1 MVCVLHQ
8 IPINAFIQTL
18 KNEWRKNHERK
29 KLKKI
34 KENSKNLGNLG
45 TFDRDYI
52 IEGHFSQQKNL
63 GEECPKMQDENLIV
77 NQFKKKVSKALYNLK
92 IDIYRKRL
100 YQSDTE
106 ILSDEIVESN
116 DEIIDDYDFLE
127 NHVTVM
133 NFKMTI
139 KNDLLYE
146 VLSSM
151 QQYQRDVVYLS
162 FCEKMSDQK
171 IGDRLK
177 ISRSNVQRTKQSMK
191 KQIYD
196 AMTGGSRNEK

>member
-1 MVCVLHQ
+1 
-8 IPINAFIQTL
+8 
-18 KNEWRKNHERK
+18 
-29 KLKKI
+29 
-34 KENSKNLGNLG
+34 
-45 TFDRDYI
+45 
-52 IEGHFSQQKNL
+52 
-63 GEECPKMQDENLIV
+63 MQDENLIV

-196 AMTGGSRNEK
+196 AMTGGNRNEK

>member
-1 MVCVLHQ
+1 
-8 IPINAFIQTL
+8 
-18 KNEWRKNHERK
+18 
-29 KLKKI
+29 
-34 KENSKNLGNLG
+34 
-45 TFDRDYI
+45 
-52 IEGHFSQQKNL
+52 
-63 GEECPKMQDENLIV
+63 MQDENLIV

-127 NHVTVM
+127 NYVTVM

>member
-1 MVCVLHQ
+1 MNGGKTVKE
-8 IPINAFIQTL
+8 
-18 KNEWRKNHERK
+18 KNF
-29 KLKKI
+29 KKI

-45 TFDRDYI
+45 TLDCEYI
-52 IEGHFSQQKNL
+52 IEGQISPQKFL
-63 GEECPKMQDENLIV
+63 SEEKKEMSNDKIV
-77 NQFKKKVSKALYNLK
+77 INQFKKLVRVSLYNHRTNHYK
-92 IDIYRKRL
+92 ARKKAEEHEL
-100 YQSDTE
+100 LAEEVQDFIKDTIE
-106 ILSDEIVESN
+106 NE
-116 DEIIDDYDFLE
+116 YDFLE
-127 NHVTVM
+127 NHITVL
-133 NFKMTI
+133 NFKMTV

>member
-1 MVCVLHQ
+1 
-8 IPINAFIQTL
+8 
-18 KNEWRKNHERK
+18 
-29 KLKKI
+29 
-34 KENSKNLGNLG
+34 
-45 TFDRDYI
+45 
-52 IEGHFSQQKNL
+52 
-63 GEECPKMQDENLIV
+63 MQDENLIV

>member
-1 MVCVLHQ
+1 MKE
-8 IPINAFIQTL
+8 
-18 KNEWRKNHERK
+18 KNLEKNKNFFE
-29 KLKKI
+29 
-34 KENSKNLGNLG
+34 NLGNLG
-45 TFDRDYI
+45 TLNRDYI
-52 IEGHFSQQKNL
+52 IEGHFSLQKKL
-63 GEECPKMQDENLIV
+63 GEECPEMKDENLLV
-77 NQFKKKVSKALYNLK
+77 NKFKKKVKKALHNLK
-92 IDIYRKRL
+92 VDIYRKRL

-106 ILSDEIVESN
+106 ILSDELVENN

-133 NFKMTI
+133 NFKMTV

-162 FCEKMSDQK
+162 FCEKMSDPK
-171 IGDRLK
+171 IGDKLK

>member
-1 MVCVLHQ
+1 M
-8 IPINAFIQTL
+8 NGGKTM
-18 KNEWRKNHERK
+18 KEK
-29 KLKKI
+29 KFEKI

-45 TFDRDYI
+45 TLDRDYI
-52 IEGHFSQQKNL
+52 IEGHFSQQKIL
-63 GEECPKMQDENLIV
+63 GEECPKMKDENLIV

-196 AMTGGSRNEK
+196 AMTGGSKNEK